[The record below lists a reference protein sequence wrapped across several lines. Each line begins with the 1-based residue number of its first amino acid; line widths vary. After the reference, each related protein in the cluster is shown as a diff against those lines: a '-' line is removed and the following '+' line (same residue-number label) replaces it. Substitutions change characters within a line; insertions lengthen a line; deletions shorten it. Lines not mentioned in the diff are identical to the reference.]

1 MASSSGRL
9 AKNAMY
15 LTIASILQKIISFA
29 YYGYLAIAFNESGI
43 GKYSFAL
50 LFTSIF
56 GIFMDFGLNS
66 LLTREGSKNE
76 ENLQDYFSRFFS
88 VKIILILIALVVLFP
103 TIYLGHLFFDKID
116 ILDVQLVAVGAL
128 IIVLDSLI
136 ATLYAVFRALK
147 KMHWEALGIIIYQ
160 VAIVTA
166 GVIAI
171 KLHLPLIFI
180 LFALLFGSSLQL
192 IYMYVVFKL
201 KTKIKFKFKI
211 EKNSFKKILF
221 MAAPFAIAG
230 LIFRLTG
237 SADTFMLKLMAG
249 DNYVGWYSIAFK
261 LTFALTVLPGA
272 FATSYF
278 PVISH
283 HFKNA
288 QEKMHEVFE
297 NGFVY
302 MLILSLPIVGGV
314 LVLGDNIVLS
324 VWGPTWAASIKPLW
338 IFMAALPFVFLNYP
352 VGNFLN
358 AVNKQTLNTVNMFI
372 SLVVNIIINA
382 ILIPYY
388 TYNGAALAVLASSI
402 LLVFLGLPWVY
413 KIAPFNLAYLF
424 KKGIK
429 IFFAAALMTF
439 VLYVVQSNYPIFVL
453 IPLGALLYFFLIIFS
468 GALKKEDLIHLKIA
482 IFKKG

>member
-1 MASSSGRL
+1 
-9 AKNAMY
+9 
-15 LTIASILQKIISFA
+15 
-29 YYGYLAIAFNESGI
+29 
-43 GKYSFAL
+43 
-50 LFTSIF
+50 
-56 GIFMDFGLNS
+56 
-66 LLTREGSKNE
+66 
-76 ENLQDYFSRFFS
+76 
-88 VKIILILIALVVLFP
+88 
-103 TIYLGHLFFDKID
+103 
-116 ILDVQLVAVGAL
+116 
-128 IIVLDSLI
+128 
-136 ATLYAVFRALK
+136 
-147 KMHWEALGIIIYQ
+147 
-160 VAIVTA
+160 
-166 GVIAI
+166 
-171 KLHLPLIFI
+171 
-180 LFALLFGSSLQL
+180 
-192 IYMYVVFKL
+192 
-201 KTKIKFKFKI
+201 
-211 EKNSFKKILF
+211 